1 MLSPQTIALI
11 KATAPV
17 FQIHGLTI
25 VLRMYDLL
33 LRDPNIRALFDP
45 THQRTGTQPQALA
58 QAVVA
63 YAENIDNLAA
73 LGPAVDRIANR
84 HVALNIQPHHYDAVA
99 IALLQAVR
107 DVLGEAA
114 TPEIIA
120 AWTEAIGLLKTI
132 LTTREE
138 ELYKAQE
145 KAPGGWR
152 GYRPFQLELI
162 VPESSSINSFFL
174 APVDGQPLPPFLPG
188 QYLTLKL
195 DVPGYGPLLRHYSLS
210 CGAIQS
216 DYYRIS
222 VKREEPPAAGIAGG
236 LASSY
241 LHHLATPGMRFDVAP
256 PAGIFTLPDGDR
268 PLVLIAGGIGIT
280 PLLSMLETIAR
291 TQPNRPVQLVH
302 AVRNRSHHAFGAEV
316 RDLVA
321 KLSRGRA
328 QTFYEQP
335 SPEATLGT
343 DYHHI
348 GRVDP
353 AWIIQNSPASD
364 ALYRVCGPREFM
376 RTIVQGLR
384 AQGIA
389 SDRIHYEFFGA
400 TSEDLLRAPTLAA

>member
-1 MLSPQTIALI
+1 MLSPRTITI
-11 KATAPV
+11 VKATAPV
-17 FQIHGLTI
+17 MQIHGLTI

-45 THQRTGTQPQALA
+45 THQRNGTQPRALA

-73 LGPAVDRIANR
+73 LGPAVDRIATR

-145 KAPGGWR
+145 DAPGGWR
-152 GYRPFQLELI
+152 GYRTFQLELT
-162 VPESSSINSFFL
+162 VPESSSISSFFL
-174 APVDGQPLPPFLPG
+174 APTDGQPLPPFRPG

-210 CGAIQS
+210 CGAVQS

-222 VKREEPPAAGIAGG
+222 VKREESPAAGTAAG

-241 LHHLATPGMRFDVAP
+241 LHRIVTPGMRFEVAP
-256 PAGIFTLPDGDR
+256 PAGAFTLPDGNSA
-268 PLVLIAGGIGIT
+268 LVLIAGGIGIT

-302 AVRNRSHHAFGAEV
+302 AVRSAAHHAFGAEV

-321 KLSRGRA
+321 KLSQGRA

-364 ALYRVCGPREFM
+364 ALYRVCGPRDFM
-376 RTIVQGLR
+376 RAIVQGLR
-384 AQGIA
+384 AQGIPR
-389 SDRIHYEFFGA
+389 DRIQYEFFGA
-400 TSEDLLRAPTLAA
+400 TDEDLLIAPTLAA